1 VATPTQIS
9 TTVTFS
15 GSQSAQ
21 AAAGETVTIVVTK
34 PDGTTDTFTAA
45 TQADGTY
52 STSTTYAV
60 AGSYSAVASAQA
72 DAQYT
77 SWTSTPQA
85 FTIPTTPPPPP
96 VLTPRTGTLT
106 VTVS

>member
-9 TTVTFS
+9 TTVTFN

-34 PDGTTDTFTAA
+34 PDGTTDTFTAT

-52 STSTTYAV
+52 SASTTYAV
-60 AGSYSAVASAQA
+60 AGSYSAVAAGPA
-72 DAQYT
+72 DAQFT
-77 SWTSTPQA
+77 SWQSLPSPFTLTLQA
-85 FTIPTTPPPPP
+85 
-96 VLTPRTGTLT
+96 RTGTLT
-106 VTVS
+106 AAVS